1 MTVAQ
6 DRTGTKVINY
16 IVQFRVLEKYTIWER
31 NRKYCTNNREFI
43 IFLKKYLMT
52 LGAILR
58 HMMEKIW
65 RNLFQWIFVDGVQL
79 VQWKSCISVSD
90 KWLSLHPINK
100 YSFQWIFNVR
110 GFLLSVWSLKYFPY
124 WSSFLLSPAIIPIP

>member
-43 IFLKKYLMT
+43 IFLKT
-52 LGAILR
+52 
-58 HMMEKIW
+58 
-65 RNLFQWIFVDGVQL
+65 RNP
-79 VQWKSCISVSD
+79 SES
-90 KWLSLHPINK
+90 
-100 YSFQWIFNVR
+100 
-110 GFLLSVWSLKYFPY
+110 
-124 WSSFLLSPAIIPIP
+124 